1 MPHPFLSDEWI
12 AEAHAIRAEY
22 RQPILDAVRMNLVV
36 TEMPFGDGDLA
47 AHLDTTSD
55 DVDLDKGHLEEA
67 DLEVTVDYATARAI
81 LVDGNPQAAMQA
93 FMAGK
98 IRVRG
103 DMAKLLVLQTMSP
116 DIAARELSE
125 RLRAI
130 TTGPASPSPP

>member
-12 AEAHAIRAEY
+12 AEAHVIRTEY
-22 RQPILDAVRMNLVV
+22 RGKTQSVTASVRMNLVV

-47 AHLDTTSD
+47 AHLDTTSGD
-55 DVDLDKGHLEEA
+55 FELDKGHLETAEL
-67 DLEVTVDYATARAI
+67 DVTIDYLTARAI

-98 IRVRG
+98 IRVQG
-103 DMAKLLVLQTMSP
+103 DMTKLMALQTMPP
-116 DIAARELSE
+116 DNTARNLAE

-130 TTGPASPSPP
+130 TG